1 MSISKK
7 STKIPAKISTKI
19 PTIFQNKDQISI
31 FQQNFKKQ
39 RDDSLCPSESW
50 SMLWSVS
57 TCATI
62 VTSTHHHGIPGK
74 DYKSLHPM
82 VNPSLYLT
90 NIHTI
95 NIHWQSFTIL
105 LFEPFP
111 QTLPPSQSVSQTYG
125 DPLGFSLKTS
135 LTLAKTRT
143 SSPTPNH
150 IFNNLISPLP
160 IPPPYQSFKIQ
171 NNFQKNQW

>member
-1 MSISKK
+1 MFLVLRCGQNCSILVWPPQRPCDLHLTK
-7 STKIPAKISTKI
+7 TKIYLPKLPSMLNLK
-19 PTIFQNKDQISI
+19 SI
-31 FQQNFKKQ
+31 RPLGGCFTAPPVQRTGLCYPPFKKQ

-111 QTLPPSQSVSQTYG
+111 
-125 DPLGFSLKTS
+125 
-135 LTLAKTRT
+135 
-143 SSPTPNH
+143 
-150 IFNNLISPLP
+150 
-160 IPPPYQSFKIQ
+160 
-171 NNFQKNQW
+171 